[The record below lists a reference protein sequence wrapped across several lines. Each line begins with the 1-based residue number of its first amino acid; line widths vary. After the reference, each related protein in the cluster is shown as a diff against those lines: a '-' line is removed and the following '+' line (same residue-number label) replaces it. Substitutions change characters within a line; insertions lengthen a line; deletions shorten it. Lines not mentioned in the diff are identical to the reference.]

1 MVCFHLFYHPPGKN
15 KKCALITMHKQ
26 CGIPNILSM
35 SNSNCDGKNA
45 CWWLINKVMFYQ
57 KKSIHITHK
66 ETHLH
71 TIKHIPPVCP
81 PLTSPVWLIQ
91 SFIMMKVK
99 VQLADFSENSDVC
112 PMGRKCQW
120 DHFTVLCAKSNV
132 IKWGLVR
139 LHTWTAPAQTLT
151 HQTTETE
158 HWLGEYD
165 CIFVCFTLCKRMKLF
180 G

>member
-1 MVCFHLFYHPPGKN
+1 
-15 KKCALITMHKQ
+15 MHKQ

-35 SNSNCDGKNA
+35 SNSNCDCKKA
-45 CWWLINKVMFYQ
+45 CWWLINKSYMFFTH
-57 KKSIHITHK
+57 IHITHK

-71 TIKHIPPVCP
+71 TIKHIPTVGP
-81 PLTSPVWLIQ
+81 PLNSPVWLIQ
-91 SFIMMKVK
+91 SFIMLKVK

-112 PMGRKCQW
+112 PMSRKCQW
-120 DHFTVLCAKSNV
+120 DHFTVLSAKSNV
-132 IKWGLVR
+132 IKWGFMR

-165 CIFVCFTLCKRMKLF
+165 RILVCVLHYVKGWGYLDIKIALNED
-180 G
+180 